1 MGMMIRPTQDP
12 TFCQCYL
19 RSSHTLKQKT
29 IRFVCCFSIA
39 LISVIARS
47 QPNVLFIA
55 VDDLRPELRCF
66 GCKHIHSPNLD
77 KLASRGTVFLNA
89 HCQQAV
95 CSPSRTSLMTG
106 LRPDSTKVWD
116 LNTHFRDLG
125 PDVVTVSQH
134 FKDHGYRSISMG
146 KIYHG
151 GFDDALSW
159 SEPALKPGT
168 GSRYV
173 LEKNITRMDEK
184 KRAAREKGLKGK
196 DLSRA
201 SRGPPT
207 ELAEVKDEKYSDGA
221 LAALAVQTIQQLS
234 NTDQPF
240 FLAVGF
246 QNPHLPFNSPKKYW
260 ELYDP
265 QVIDLATNPFVPK
278 NAYSKA
284 LTTFGELRNY
294 EGIPAK
300 GPLDKETSK
309 KLRHG
314 YYAAV
319 SFIDACIGRVLK
331 GLEQSGLSDNTIVVV
346 WGDHGWKLGEH
357 GCWCKHT
364 NVQLDTR
371 SPLIMVAPQQK
382 SVGKAIA
389 SPVEFVDIYPTLCD
403 LAGFEKPG
411 HLEGDSFAE
420 LLQNPSGPRKRA
432 AFSQYPRGNI
442 MGYSMTT
449 DRFRYTEW
457 VDQKKDNEVVF
468 AELYDHQDDPQ
479 ENENVINSSRYASEL
494 QRLWAWHAEG
504 WQGTRSALHSN

>member
-1 MGMMIRPTQDP
+1 
-12 TFCQCYL
+12 
-19 RSSHTLKQKT
+19 
-29 IRFVCCFSIA
+29 
-39 LISVIARS
+39 
-47 QPNVLFIA
+47 
-55 VDDLRPELRCF
+55 
-66 GCKHIHSPNLD
+66 
-77 KLASRGTVFLNA
+77 
-89 HCQQAV
+89 
-95 CSPSRTSLMTG
+95 
-106 LRPDSTKVWD
+106 
-116 LNTHFRDLG
+116 
-125 PDVVTVSQH
+125 
-134 FKDHGYRSISMG
+134 
-146 KIYHG
+146 
-151 GFDDALSW
+151 
-159 SEPALKPGT
+159 
-168 GSRYV
+168 
-173 LEKNITRMDEK
+173 MDEK
-184 KRAAREKGLKGK
+184 KRAARKKGLKGK

-201 SRGPPT
+201 SRGPPI
-207 ELAEVKDEKYSDGA
+207 ESAEVEDEKYSDGA
-221 LAALAVQTIQQLS
+221 LATLAVQTIQQLS
-234 NTDQPF
+234 HTDQPF

-265 QVIDLATNPFVPK
+265 QAIGLAANPFVQK

-300 GPLDKETSK
+300 GPLDDDTSK

-331 GLEQSGLSDNTIVVV
+331 ELEESGLSENTIIVV

-382 SVGKAIA
+382 SVGDAIA

-403 LAGFEKPG
+403 LAGFDKPR

-420 LLQNPSGPRKRA
+420 LLQATDCPRKRA
-432 AFSQYPRGNI
+432 AFSQYPRGNV

-449 DRFRYTEW
+449 DRFRYTVW
-457 VDQKKDNEVVF
+457 VDQKKGNEVVF
-468 AELYDHQDDPQ
+468 TELYDHRKDSQ
-479 ENENVINSSRYASEL
+479 ENENVIDSPLYASEIK
-494 QRLWAWHAEG
+494 RLDTWHAEG
-504 WQGTRSALHSN
+504 WQGTRSALILK

>member
-19 RSSHTLKQKT
+19 RSSNTLKQKT

-116 LNTHFRDLG
+116 LNTHFRDHV

-382 SVGKAIA
+382 SAGQAIA

>member
-1 MGMMIRPTQDP
+1 MFQAISAMFSCTRS
-12 TFCQCYL
+12 F
-19 RSSHTLKQKT
+19 RSSHIVRHATL
-29 IRFVCCFSIA
+29 RFVCCFFIA
-39 LISVIARS
+39 LTAVGVKS

-55 VDDLRPELRCF
+55 VDDLRPELGCF
-66 GCKHIHSPNLD
+66 GCEHIHSPHLD
-77 KLASRGTVFLNA
+77 TLASRGTVFLNA

-116 LNTHFRDLG
+116 LNTHFRDHV

-151 GFDDALSW
+151 GFDDEQSW

-173 LEKNITRMDEK
+173 LERNLARMDEK
-184 KRAAREKGLKGK
+184 KRAARKKGLRGK

-207 ELAEVKDEKYSDGA
+207 ESADVEDEKYSDGA
-221 LAALAVQTIQQLS
+221 LATLAVQTMQQLAS
-234 NTDQPF
+234 KDQPF

-265 QVIDLATNPFVPK
+265 QAIGLAANPFVPK

-300 GPLDKETSK
+300 GPLDDETSK

-331 GLEQSGLSDNTIVVV
+331 GLEESGLSENTIVVV
-346 WGDHGWKLGEH
+346 WGDHGWKLGEY

-371 SPLIMVAPQQK
+371 SPLIVVAPQQK
-382 SVGKAIA
+382 SVGDAIA
-389 SPVEFVDIYPTLCD
+389 STVEFVDIYPTLCD
-403 LAGFEKPG
+403 LAGFDKPQ
-411 HLEGDSFAE
+411 HLEGNSFAE
-420 LLQNPSGPRKRA
+420 LLQTPSYPWKRA
-432 AFSQYPRGNI
+432 AFSQYPRGNV

-449 DRFRYTEW
+449 DRFRYTVW

-468 AELYDHQDDPQ
+468 AELYDHRKDPQ
-479 ENENVINSSRYASEL
+479 ENENVIDSPLYASEIK
-494 QRLWAWHAEG
+494 RLETWHAEG
-504 WQGTRSALHSN
+504 WQGARRALILK

>member
-1 MGMMIRPTQDP
+1 
-12 TFCQCYL
+12 
-19 RSSHTLKQKT
+19 
-29 IRFVCCFSIA
+29 
-39 LISVIARS
+39 
-47 QPNVLFIA
+47 
-55 VDDLRPELRCF
+55 
-66 GCKHIHSPNLD
+66 
-77 KLASRGTVFLNA
+77 
-89 HCQQAV
+89 
-95 CSPSRTSLMTG
+95 
-106 LRPDSTKVWD
+106 
-116 LNTHFRDLG
+116 
-125 PDVVTVSQH
+125 
-134 FKDHGYRSISMG
+134 MG

-151 GFDDALSW
+151 GFDDAVSW

-173 LEKNITRMDEK
+173 LEKNLTRMDEK
-184 KRAAREKGLKGK
+184 KQSARKKGLKGK

-207 ELAEVKDEKYSDGA
+207 ESADVEDEEYSDGA
-221 LAALAVQTIQQLS
+221 LATLAVQTIQQFA
-234 NTDQPF
+234 NKDQPF

-265 QVIDLATNPFVPK
+265 QAIGLAANPFVPK

-300 GPLDKETSK
+300 GPLDDETSK
-309 KLRHG
+309 KMRHG

-331 GLEQSGLSDNTIVVV
+331 GLEESGLSENTIVVV

-371 SPLIMVAPQQK
+371 SPLIVVAPQQE
-382 SVGKAIA
+382 SVGDAIA

-403 LAGFEKPG
+403 LAGFEKPRQ
-411 HLEGDSFAE
+411 LEGDSFAG
-420 LLQNPSGPRKRA
+420 LLQTPSRPWKRA
-432 AFSQYPRGNI
+432 AFSQYPRGNV

-449 DRFRYTEW
+449 DRFRYTVW
-457 VDQKKDNEVVF
+457 VDQKKDNKVVF
-468 AELYDHQDDPQ
+468 TELYDHREDPQ
-479 ENENVINSSRYASEL
+479 ENENVIDSPLYASEIK
-494 QRLWAWHAEG
+494 RLETWHAEG
-504 WQGTRSALHSN
+504 WQGARRALNLK

>member
-1 MGMMIRPTQDP
+1 
-12 TFCQCYL
+12 
-19 RSSHTLKQKT
+19 
-29 IRFVCCFSIA
+29 
-39 LISVIARS
+39 
-47 QPNVLFIA
+47 
-55 VDDLRPELRCF
+55 
-66 GCKHIHSPNLD
+66 
-77 KLASRGTVFLNA
+77 
-89 HCQQAV
+89 
-95 CSPSRTSLMTG
+95 
-106 LRPDSTKVWD
+106 
-116 LNTHFRDLG
+116 
-125 PDVVTVSQH
+125 
-134 FKDHGYRSISMG
+134 
-146 KIYHG
+146 
-151 GFDDALSW
+151 
-159 SEPALKPGT
+159 
-168 GSRYV
+168 
-173 LEKNITRMDEK
+173 MDEK

-234 NTDQPF
+234 NTNQPF

-331 GLEQSGLSDNTIVVV
+331 GLEQSGLSENTIVVV

-382 SVGKAIA
+382 SAGQAIA

-403 LAGFEKPG
+403 LAGFKKPG